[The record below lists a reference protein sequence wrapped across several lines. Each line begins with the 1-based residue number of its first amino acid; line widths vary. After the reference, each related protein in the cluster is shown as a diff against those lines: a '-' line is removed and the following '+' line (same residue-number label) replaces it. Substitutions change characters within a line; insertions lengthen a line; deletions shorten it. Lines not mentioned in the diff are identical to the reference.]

1 MKSAGLRFL
10 GQELYLK
17 DGGDQQLLNA
27 LYDLTWQTHDGE
39 YRLDSQPKV
48 TALVQGA
55 IDRGDLFT
63 ARQVWEMMGCTQ
75 SFIHGIF
82 AA

>member
-17 DGGDQQLLNA
+17 DGNNQNLLNE
-27 LYDLTWQTHDGE
+27 LYDVTWQTSEGE
-39 YRLDSQPKV
+39 YRLGSHPKT
-48 TALVQGA
+48 TAIVQSA
-55 IDRGDLFT
+55 IDRGELLT
-63 ARQVWEMMGCTQ
+63 ATQVWEMMGCTQ

-82 AA
+82 AS